1 MKSAA
6 LVLQTSPLLLT
17 VVLGLLALSLH
28 WIRELRVLF
37 LLVVLSSL
45 LNVAL
50 KALVRQARPGP
61 WPANCS
67 AVPCFGVDCAAT
79 SFGMPS
85 GHAQLSAAVPC
96 FGVDC
101 AATSFG
107 MPSGHAQLSSAVAV
121 YLLLAIYAR
130 PGCMLVRGLATLLC
144 LGLLLGVPFSRTR
157 MAQAWQL
164 GPVGAPSTGC
174 HSMAQVLVGS
184 AVGAALGAAA
194 WCGWGRQEEEE
205 D

>member
-1 MKSAA
+1 MKSTAV
-6 LVLQTSPLLLT
+6 VLQTSPLLLT

-28 WIRELRVLF
+28 WIRELRILF

-50 KALVRQARPGP
+50 KMLVRQARPGP

-67 AVPCFGVDCAAT
+67 AVPCFGMDCAAT

-85 GHAQLSAAVPC
+85 GHAQLSAAV
-96 FGVDC
+96 
-101 AATSFG
+101 
-107 MPSGHAQLSSAVAV
+107 AV

-130 PGCMLVRGLATLLC
+130 PGCMLVRSLATLLC

-184 AVGAALGAAA
+184 AVGGALGAAA